1 MSTLKNESKSCGGC
15 LQAIDHSGHLTCSLC
30 GQNYDLHCAGVTAQ
44 CFGALTG
51 DRRAA
56 WSCAA
61 CKSRQPK
68 TDNTE
73 TPARAGEG
81 GVTMRR
87 GASRPPAMDMELDE
101 EAGGNN
107 AAVGARI
114 DAVEARME
122 AAERRRAEAGP
133 DGAEGL
139 RRTVEELKLELNERD
154 QEALLADL
162 EIGQLPE
169 QKGEN
174 PVHAVIVLATRLGV
188 PLEERDVVFAERV
201 GAPPAEAGGR
211 ARRVVVRLAR
221 RHLRDELL
229 RAARVR
235 RAVTAEGGGRVFI
248 NERLTRPNRQLFHR
262 VREEC
267 HIRVL
272 RVAVEHKPDLSR
284 HCMLLA
290 EFKLKKEKPIPRWVI
305 YRPLKNILLEQLN
318 LDLNAIKWEN
328 YKCIQSVN
336 QLVGALTASV
346 RGLMDLH
353 APLKRQKFKHP
364 PHPWLTD
371 TIRAMMR
378 TRDIYHKK
386 YKVDNTIALQDSYS
400 TGK

>member
-1 MSTLKNESKSCGGC
+1 MSTSKNESRRCGGC
-15 LQAIDHSGHLTCSLC
+15 LQAIDHSGHLTCGLC
-30 GQNYDLHCAGVTAQ
+30 GQDYDLHCAGVTAQ
-44 CFGALTG
+44 CFGTLTG

-101 EAGGNN
+101 SLIDLAQETQDGAQHVGSTEPAGFQALVAEWRQIREDIRAELRQMRDDFRADLRAMRGEMRELAGLVRRCEGRVDVVEERLETLEREAGGNHV
-107 AAVGARI
+107 AVGARV

-122 AAERRRAEAGP
+122 AVERRRAEAGP
-133 DGAEGL
+133 DDAEGL

-235 RAVTAEGGGRVFI
+235 RAATAEGGGRVFI
-248 NERLTRPNRQLFHR
+248 NERLTRSNRQLFHR

-267 HIRVL
+267 RRLEWRYSWTRRGRIFARKSDGAQVFQLRSPGDLERVFGL
-272 RVAVEHKPDLSR
+272 Q
-284 HCMLLA
+284 
-290 EFKLKKEKPIPRWVI
+290 KK
-305 YRPLKNILLEQLN
+305 N
-318 LDLNAIKWEN
+318 
-328 YKCIQSVN
+328 
-336 QLVGALTASV
+336 
-346 RGLMDLH
+346 
-353 APLKRQKFKHP
+353 
-364 PHPWLTD
+364 
-371 TIRAMMR
+371 
-378 TRDIYHKK
+378 
-386 YKVDNTIALQDSYS
+386 
-400 TGK
+400 

>member
-101 EAGGNN
+101 SLIDLSQETRDDARHTGSAEPAGFQVLVAEWRQFREAIQVELRQMRDDFRSDLRALRGEMRELAGLVRRCEGRVDVVEERLETLEREASGNN
-107 AAVGARI
+107 VAVGARI

-248 NERLTRPNRQLFHR
+248 NERLTRSNRQLFHR

-267 HIRVL
+267 RRLEWRYSWTRRGRIFARKSDGAQVFQLRSPGDLERVFGL
-272 RVAVEHKPDLSR
+272 QQQ
-284 HCMLLA
+284 
-290 EFKLKKEKPIPRWVI
+290 
-305 YRPLKNILLEQLN
+305 KN
-318 LDLNAIKWEN
+318 
-328 YKCIQSVN
+328 
-336 QLVGALTASV
+336 
-346 RGLMDLH
+346 
-353 APLKRQKFKHP
+353 
-364 PHPWLTD
+364 
-371 TIRAMMR
+371 
-378 TRDIYHKK
+378 
-386 YKVDNTIALQDSYS
+386 
-400 TGK
+400 

>member
-101 EAGGNN
+101 SLIDLAQETSDGARHTGPAEPAGLQVLIAEWRQFREDIQVELRQMRVDFRSDLKALRGEMRELAGLVRRCEGRVDVVEERLETLEREASGNN

-267 HIRVL
+267 RRLEWRYSWTRRGRIFARKSDGAQVFQLRSPGDLERVFGL
-272 RVAVEHKPDLSR
+272 QQQ
-284 HCMLLA
+284 
-290 EFKLKKEKPIPRWVI
+290 
-305 YRPLKNILLEQLN
+305 KN
-318 LDLNAIKWEN
+318 
-328 YKCIQSVN
+328 
-336 QLVGALTASV
+336 
-346 RGLMDLH
+346 
-353 APLKRQKFKHP
+353 
-364 PHPWLTD
+364 
-371 TIRAMMR
+371 
-378 TRDIYHKK
+378 
-386 YKVDNTIALQDSYS
+386 
-400 TGK
+400 